1 MRSFSKYCQLSV
13 FLLLISPWTM
23 AETISQE
30 AVSAKQASVMKSE
43 NKAIIVDVRED
54 DEWKEH
60 HIPGAIHIPLA
71 QLDKRLPELEAYKNS
86 PIITQCKAGGRSA
99 RAQQTLKAAG
109 FSKVYNLDGGIQA
122 WDKEGLTTE

>member
-1 MRSFSKYCQLSV
+1 MRLFSKYCLLSIS
-13 FLLLISPWTM
+13 LLMTSSWAI
-23 AETISQE
+23 AETITQE
-30 AVSAKQASVMKSE
+30 TVSPKQASVMKSE
-43 NKAIIVDVRED
+43 NKAVIVDVRED

-71 QLDKRLPELEAYKNS
+71 QLDKRLQELNVYKNS

-99 RAQQTLKAAG
+99 RAQQTLKTAG
-109 FSKVYNLDGGIQA
+109 FSKVYNLEGGIQA